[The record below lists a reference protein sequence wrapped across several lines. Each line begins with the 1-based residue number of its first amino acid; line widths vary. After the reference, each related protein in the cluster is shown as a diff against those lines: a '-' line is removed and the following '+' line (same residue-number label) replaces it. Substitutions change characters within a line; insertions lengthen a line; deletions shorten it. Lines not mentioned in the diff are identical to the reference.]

1 MGVYLDNAATTSLD
15 PEVLNAM
22 MPYLTELYGNPS
34 SLHSAG
40 RSVRSAIEDA
50 RKKIAQLLNTQPGDI
65 VFTSGGTESNN
76 TILKGAVKDLGVK
89 HIIISAIEHHCVS
102 HTAEYLEKTGQIKLT
117 VLPVNENGQIIIS
130 ELEKALAD
138 SNEKTLVSLIH
149 ANNEIGVMIDID
161 QVAHICKSYGA
172 YFHSDTVQ
180 TFAHYHLDV
189 QKTPVDFISAAA
201 HKFHGPKGVG
211 FFYMRKSAKVQ
222 AAIHGGSQER
232 SMRAG
237 TENVAGIIGMTKA
250 AQLAYENLDIDKA
263 QIKEL
268 KAYLIEK
275 VKTELPD
282 IEFNGLV
289 DDSALYTVISL
300 SLPNHSMG
308 SLLLFQLDM
317 LGICVSGGSACSS
330 GASKGSHV
338 IEALGKASDRIPLRV
353 SFSKYNTKEDI
364 DFLVTTLQKL
374 YE

>member
-34 SLHSAG
+34 SQHSAG

-50 RKKIAQLLNTQPGDI
+50 RKKIAQILNAQPGDI

-76 TILKGAVKDLGVK
+76 TILKGAVRDLGVK
-89 HIIISAIEHHCVS
+89 HIIISSIEHHCVS
-102 HTAEYLEKTGQIKLT
+102 HTAEYLEKIGEIKLT
-117 VLPVNENGQIIIS
+117 ILPVNEYGQIIIS

-161 QVAHICKSYGA
+161 QVAHICKSYDA

-189 QKTPVDFISAAA
+189 QKTPIDFISAAA

-211 FFYMRKSAKVQ
+211 FFYMRKTAKVHSF
-222 AAIHGGSQER
+222 IHGGSQER

-237 TENVAGIIGMTKA
+237 TENVASIIGMTKA
-250 AQLAYENLDIDKA
+250 AQLAYENLSQDKA
-263 QIKEL
+263 HIKEL

>member
-22 MPYLTELYGNPS
+22 MPYFTELYGNPS
-34 SLHSAG
+34 SQHSVG

-50 RKKIAQLLNTQPGDI
+50 RKKIAHLINAQPGDI

-76 TILKGAVKDLGVK
+76 TILKGAVRDLGVK

-102 HTAEYLEKTGQIKLT
+102 HTVEYLEKTGQIKLT
-117 VLPVNENGQIIIS
+117 VLPVDENGKVMIS

-138 SNEKTLVSLIH
+138 SKEKTLVSLIH
-149 ANNEIGVMIDID
+149 ANNEIGIMIDID

-189 QKTPVDFISAAA
+189 QKTPIDFISAAA

-211 FFYMRKSAKVQ
+211 FFYMRKTAKVQ

-237 TENVAGIIGMTKA
+237 TENVAGIIGLTKA
-250 AQLAYENLDIDKA
+250 AQIAYENLSQDKA
-263 QIKEL
+263 HIQSL
-268 KAYLIEK
+268 KSYLIEK
-275 VKTELPD
+275 IKTEMP
-282 IEFNGLV
+282 EVGFNGLLC
-289 DDSALYTVISL
+289 DQSLYTVVSL
-300 SLPNHSMG
+300 SLPNHPMG

-317 LGICVSGGSACSS
+317 SGICASGGSACSS
-330 GASKGSHV
+330 GASMGSHV
-338 IEALGKASDRIPLRV
+338 ITALGKAADRIPLRV

-364 DFLVTTLQKL
+364 DFLVNTLKKL

>member
-1 MGVYLDNAATTSLD
+1 
-15 PEVLNAM
+15 
-22 MPYLTELYGNPS
+22 
-34 SLHSAG
+34 
-40 RSVRSAIEDA
+40 
-50 RKKIAQLLNTQPGDI
+50 
-65 VFTSGGTESNN
+65 
-76 TILKGAVKDLGVK
+76 
-89 HIIISAIEHHCVS
+89 
-102 HTAEYLEKTGQIKLT
+102 
-117 VLPVNENGQIIIS
+117 
-130 ELEKALAD
+130 
-138 SNEKTLVSLIH
+138 
-149 ANNEIGVMIDID
+149 
-161 QVAHICKSYGA
+161 
-172 YFHSDTVQ
+172 
-180 TFAHYHLDV
+180 
-189 QKTPVDFISAAA
+189 
-201 HKFHGPKGVG
+201 
-211 FFYMRKSAKVQ
+211 MRKSAKVQ